1 MAACRQFCQKGPHYE
16 TQYQSTAAAGHRSHP
31 FSPHPHCDLCFLAR
45 YLTGSETL
53 ADYARENP
61 KLAYG
66 TKKSDKE
73 ADSLSQNADTETML
87 TDKVEAPAS
96 QTTPVSDSVKG
107 EEHQPNAASEASD
120 TRTTPPHTL
129 IARAIS
135 LSRKRR
141 QRT

>member
-16 TQYQSTAAAGHRSHP
+16 TQYQSTAAAGHRP
-31 FSPHPHCDLCFLAR
+31 ILFLLTLIVICAFLAR

-66 TKKSDKE
+66 TEKSAKE

-96 QTTPVSDSVKG
+96 QTTPVSDNVKG
-107 EEHQPNAASEASD
+107 EEHQPNAAPKPL
-120 TRTTPPHTL
+120 TLTTPPHTL